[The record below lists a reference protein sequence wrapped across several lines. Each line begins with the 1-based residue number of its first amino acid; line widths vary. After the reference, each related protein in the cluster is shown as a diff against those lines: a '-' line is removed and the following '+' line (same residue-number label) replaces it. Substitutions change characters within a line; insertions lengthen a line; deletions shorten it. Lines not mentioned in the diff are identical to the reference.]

1 MVSRANSYL
10 INKKNPSYGV
20 KIMAFDIK
28 NYDSSWDDS
37 NEDLFDKKY
46 EEWEKRDWKKW
57 LNLNLTFPFEV
68 ERVEDEDDAYFSKGA
83 TKEPFRLGHKMKV
96 IKIEDFDDFYGIL
109 VKAREGRRTA
119 IIPLCE
125 LEVTSKSN
133 INYWPVKEFVVW
145 FANR

>member
-1 MVSRANSYL
+1 MT
-10 INKKNPSYGV
+10 
-20 KIMAFDIK
+20 FDIK
-28 NYDSSWDDS
+28 NYDSSWDKK

-46 EEWEKRDWKKW
+46 KEWGKRDWEKW

-83 TKEPFRLGHKMKV
+83 TKEVFRLGHKMKV

-109 VKAREGRRTA
+109 VKAREGRRTG
-119 IIPLCE
+119 IIPLCD
-125 LEVTSKSN
+125 LEVISKSN
-133 INYWPVKEFVVW
+133 INYWPVREFVVW